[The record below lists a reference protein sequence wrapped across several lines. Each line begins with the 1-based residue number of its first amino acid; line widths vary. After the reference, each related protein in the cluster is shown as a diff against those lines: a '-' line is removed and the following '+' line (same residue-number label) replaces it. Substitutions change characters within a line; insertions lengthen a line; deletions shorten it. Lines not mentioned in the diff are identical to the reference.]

1 MTTIQLN
8 PEQARLTSIAI
19 SEYISE
25 LKERNTIIEICGNS
39 EQILKYIPLNNQQ
52 IQELSNI
59 IKQLNL

>member
-8 PEQARLTSIAI
+8 PEQARLTRLAI
-19 SEYISE
+19 NEYISV
-25 LKERNTIIEICGNS
+25 LNDHNMIIQIHGSS
-39 EQILKYIPLNNQQ
+39 EQILKYIPLNNQR